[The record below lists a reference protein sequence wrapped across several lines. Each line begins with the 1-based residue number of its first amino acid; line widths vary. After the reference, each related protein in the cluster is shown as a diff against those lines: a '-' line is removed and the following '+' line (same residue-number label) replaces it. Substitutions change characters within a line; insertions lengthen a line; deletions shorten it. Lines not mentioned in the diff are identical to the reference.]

1 MVDEV
6 KNLWKRRRW
15 LVIASV
21 VLVIASGGFAA
32 VRMAA
37 PSVSVPTAEVKRG
50 EFVDYVQLRG
60 ETKALKAVTVT
71 APFSIGGDL
80 QIIKLARNGSMV
92 KKGDVIVQL
101 DTTKLKQDL
110 AQNQSVLKSAEA
122 EIEQV
127 RSQGRLTE
135 EQDVTDLMKAR
146 YDVEEAKLD
155 ASKQEI
161 VSRIEGEESRLKV
174 ADAEQKLREAEDKLK
189 SDRASTAAD
198 VKGKQEKR
206 DKALFDVREGERK
219 IALMTLKAPSDGM
232 VTLMHNW
239 NSGGVFGG
247 SAEFKEGDRAWPGAA
262 IAELP
267 DLSTLRVDA
276 RVGETDRS
284 RLRVGQTA
292 TVRVDALPDR
302 EFTARL
308 AQISALA
315 TLDFSSSWP
324 FPRNFDLEL
333 GLDQSDSRLRPGM
346 SATARVAVERL
357 ANSVLIPAEASFQKF
372 GQNVAYVLRGSK
384 FLERVIQVGR
394 RGDGQLLVTS
404 GLNPGERVALRDP
417 TEKQ

>member
-161 VSRIEGEESRLKV
+161 VSRIEGEESPPHRLPGQV
-174 ADAEQKLREAEDKLK
+174 G
-189 SDRASTAAD
+189 D
-198 VKGKQEKR
+198 V
-206 DKALFDVREGERK
+206 
-219 IALMTLKAPSDGM
+219 
-232 VTLMHNW
+232 H
-239 NSGGVFGG
+239 
-247 SAEFKEGDRAWPGAA
+247 A
-262 IAELP
+262 I
-267 DLSTLRVDA
+267 
-276 RVGETDRS
+276 G
-284 RLRVGQTA
+284 
-292 TVRVDALPDR
+292 
-302 EFTARL
+302 
-308 AQISALA
+308 
-315 TLDFSSSWP
+315 
-324 FPRNFDLEL
+324 
-333 GLDQSDSRLRPGM
+333 
-346 SATARVAVERL
+346 
-357 ANSVLIPAEASFQKF
+357 
-372 GQNVAYVLRGSK
+372 LRGPA
-384 FLERVIQVGR
+384 I
-394 RGDGQLLVTS
+394 DG
-404 GLNPGERVALRDP
+404 
-417 TEKQ
+417 